1 MNYLI
6 KTLKLPTKMFEV
18 SIKSL
23 LSIMIFLSIGK
34 QNQFNLHNMRVRLLT
49 YFIVL
54 TILIRNMEV
63 VLQRK
68 LKLGNS
74 ALRIAYAKKNTK
86 YINKV
91 YRHIKNHT
99 KSEYLHPNKNMRFL
113 PTSISKNSLAYLI
126 KGLSGCLWESTSI
139 PNPVLHITSIV

>member
-54 TILIRNMEV
+54 TILIRNMYV
-63 VLQRK
+63 VSQRK

-74 ALRIAYAKKNTK
+74 ALRIAYAKK
-86 YINKV
+86 I
-91 YRHIKNHT
+91 R
-99 KSEYLHPNKNMRFL
+99 
-113 PTSISKNSLAYLI
+113 SI
-126 KGLSGCLWESTSI
+126 
-139 PNPVLHITSIV
+139 